1 MKLIKMVILLMNIA
15 LVIKKHTENA
25 LHILHFN
32 IYKSILHIKLKLI
45 WRPYMFY

>member
-1 MKLIKMVILLMNIA
+1 MKFIKMVVLLMNIA

-32 IYKSILHIKLKLI
+32 TYKSILYIKLKLI
-45 WRPYMFY
+45 LRPYMFY